1 LITRTVRRAV
11 SWLDVEG
18 GIFYVCD
25 RADGSRRRDPSLEV
39 QNSSPAN
46 FCSAQNEVRFMPTK
60 IHLVL
65 ASAAFLLLA
74 CSSGAPQGDAAPGAG
89 GSAGSIG
96 AGGVGGSSTTGAGV
110 AGSSGT
116 GVAGSGATGAAGA
129 GVAGAGSPD
138 GGTGAGGAAGGQ
150 DDDDALIVPQGLE
163 VSLEQGGAGVLDLY
177 ALTLRDGPDGL
188 ELYAALTNDGDVP
201 ACDAA
206 LKVTL
211 YDTSGQP
218 LGNFINGLDTKS
230 FYLYTLP
237 DASTTIAACAAP
249 GDVTMTEIDTMA
261 SNISVAD
268 VGQVVYY
275 YSYFA
280 LDAVLIDGLTVT
292 QVNVVAGNAATN
304 DAGTNDAGTND
315 AGTSDAGTGN
325 AGTTYTGTVLNGLD
339 QTVTDPSIRVFPLNR
354 VGRPLGVAGGSDSS
368 QVPAGGTWTFRTN
381 TVDTPG
387 VGYAAFPAASF

>member
-1 LITRTVRRAV
+1 M
-11 SWLDVEG
+11 
-18 GIFYVCD
+18 
-25 RADGSRRRDPSLEV
+25 SLE
-39 QNSSPAN
+39 P
-46 FCSAQNEVRFMPTK
+46 
-60 IHLVL
+60 
-65 ASAAFLLLA
+65 
-74 CSSGAPQGDAAPGAG
+74 
-89 GSAGSIG
+89 
-96 AGGVGGSSTTGAGV
+96 
-110 AGSSGT
+110 
-116 GVAGSGATGAAGA
+116 
-129 GVAGAGSPD
+129 
-138 GGTGAGGAAGGQ
+138 
-150 DDDDALIVPQGLE
+150 
-163 VSLEQGGAGVLDLY
+163 GGAGVLDLY

-261 SNISVAD
+261 SDISVAD

-292 QVNVVAGNAATN
+292 QVNVVTSTQERATQGRTTRER
-304 DAGTNDAGTND
+304 ATQERTTQERTTRGRTTQERATQGR
-315 AGTSDAGTGN
+315 AMQGRRIRARCSTG
-325 AGTTYTGTVLNGLD
+325 
-339 QTVTDPSIRVFPLNR
+339 
-354 VGRPLGVAGGSDSS
+354 
-368 QVPAGGTWTFRTN
+368 WTRW
-381 TVDTPG
+381 
-387 VGYAAFPAASF
+387 

>member
-1 LITRTVRRAV
+1 ML
-11 SWLDVEG
+11 
-18 GIFYVCD
+18 
-25 RADGSRRRDPSLEV
+25 
-39 QNSSPAN
+39 
-46 FCSAQNEVRFMPTK
+46 TK
-60 IHLVL
+60 ILLVL
-65 ASAAFLLLA
+65 ATAALLPLA
-74 CSSGAPQGDAAPGAG
+74 CSSGTQEVDG
-89 GSAGSIG
+89 GSNGGRDAGSDARSNG
-96 AGGVGGSSTTGAGV
+96 GRAGTTGV
-110 AGSSGT
+110 
-116 GVAGSGATGAAGA
+116 AGA
-129 GVAGAGSPD
+129 GVAGAGASSPD
-138 GGTGAGGAAGGQ
+138 GGTGAGGTAGRP
-150 DDDDALIVPQGLE
+150 DDADALIVPQGLE

-177 ALTLRDGPDGL
+177 ALTLRDGPNGL

-249 GDVTMTEIDTMA
+249 GDVTMTEIDTMVPA
-261 SNISVAD
+261 ISVAD

-292 QVNVVAGNAATN
+292 QVNVVASNAGTGDAGTSDAATSDAG
-304 DAGTNDAGTND
+304 DAGTNDAGTGD
-315 AGTSDAGTGN
+315 AGTSK

-339 QTVTDPSIRVFPLNR
+339 QVVTDPSIRVFPLNR
-354 VGRPLGVAGGSDSS
+354 VGRPLGVASGGDSS
-368 QVPAGGTWTFRTN
+368 EIPAGGTWTFQTN

>member
-1 LITRTVRRAV
+1 ML
-11 SWLDVEG
+11 
-18 GIFYVCD
+18 
-25 RADGSRRRDPSLEV
+25 
-39 QNSSPAN
+39 
-46 FCSAQNEVRFMPTK
+46 TK
-60 IHLVL
+60 ICIAL
-65 ASAAFLLLA
+65 ATAALLSLA
-74 CSSGAPQGDAAPGAG
+74 CSSGAQEGGG
-89 GSAGSIG
+89 GSAGAG
-96 AGGVGGSSTTGAGV
+96 A
-110 AGSSGT
+110 
-116 GVAGSGATGAAGA
+116 GAAGA
-129 GVAGAGSPD
+129 GGTAGEGGAAAPD
-138 GGTGAGGAAGGQ
+138 GGSDAGGSAGGQ

-218 LGNFINGLDTKS
+218 LGDFINGLDTKS

-261 SNISVAD
+261 SDISVAD

-292 QVNVVAGNAATN
+292 QVNVVTNRRRDERRGNGARRRNEQRRDDVYRHGAQRAGHGG
-304 DAGTNDAGTND
+304 DRP
-315 AGTSDAGTGN
+315 
-325 AGTTYTGTVLNGLD
+325 LD
-339 QTVTDPSIRVFPLNR
+339 QGLSPQPRRASARRRERRRLQP
-354 VGRPLGVAGGSDSS
+354 DSS
-368 QVPAGGTWTFRTN
+368 RWDLDLPDEHRGYAG
-381 TVDTPG
+381 VS
-387 VGYAAFPAASF
+387 YAAFPAASF

>member
-1 LITRTVRRAV
+1 ML
-11 SWLDVEG
+11 
-18 GIFYVCD
+18 
-25 RADGSRRRDPSLEV
+25 
-39 QNSSPAN
+39 
-46 FCSAQNEVRFMPTK
+46 TK
-60 IHLVL
+60 ILLVV
-65 ASAAFLLLA
+65 AGAALFSLA
-74 CSSGAPQGDAAPGAG
+74 CSSNAQHGDAGSGGAGSG
-89 GSAGSIG
+89 GSAG
-96 AGGVGGSSTTGAGV
+96 AGGVGAAGVGGAGRAGTTGGGGV
-110 AGSSGT
+110 
-116 GVAGSGATGAAGA
+116 

-138 GGTGAGGAAGGQ
+138 GGSDAGGTTGVL
-150 DDDDALIVPQGLE
+150 DDDDALIVPQGLV

-177 ALTLRDGPDGL
+177 ALTLRDGPNGL

-249 GDVTMTEIDTMA
+249 GDVTMTEIDTTG
-261 SNISVAD
+261 SGISVAD

-292 QVNVVAGNAATN
+292 QVNVVTSK
-304 DAGTNDAGTND
+304 
-315 AGTSDAGTGN
+315 AGTSDAGTSDAATSDAATSDAATSDAATSDAATSDAATSN

-339 QTVTDPSIRVFPLNR
+339 QMVTDPSIRIFPLNR

-368 QVPAGGTWTFRTN
+368 QIPAGGTWTFRTDS
-381 TVDTPG
+381 VDMPG

>member
-1 LITRTVRRAV
+1 ML
-11 SWLDVEG
+11 
-18 GIFYVCD
+18 
-25 RADGSRRRDPSLEV
+25 
-39 QNSSPAN
+39 
-46 FCSAQNEVRFMPTK
+46 TK
-60 IHLVL
+60 LLLVL
-65 ASAAFLLLA
+65 AAAAFLPLA
-74 CSSGAPQGDAAPGAG
+74 CSSGMQAVDAGSNGGRTGAG
-89 GSAGSIG
+89 
-96 AGGVGGSSTTGAGV
+96 GAGV
-110 AGSSGT
+110 AGA
-116 GVAGSGATGAAGA
+116 GVAGAGVAGA
-129 GVAGAGSPD
+129 GGTGVAGAGSPD
-138 GGTGAGGAAGGQ
+138 GGSDAGGGAGGQ
-150 DDDDALIVPQGLE
+150 DDDDALIVPQGLI

-292 QVNVVAGNAATN
+292 QVNVVTGN
-304 DAGTNDAGTND
+304 AGTNDAGTGDAGTGDAGTGD
-315 AGTSDAGTGN
+315 AGTSN

-339 QTVTDPSIRVFPLNR
+339 QIVTDPSIRIFPLNR

-368 QVPAGGTWTFRTN
+368 QVPAGGTWTFQTDS
-381 TVDTPG
+381 VDMPG

>member
-1 LITRTVRRAV
+1 ML
-11 SWLDVEG
+11 
-18 GIFYVCD
+18 
-25 RADGSRRRDPSLEV
+25 P
-39 QNSSPAN
+39 
-46 FCSAQNEVRFMPTK
+46 K
-60 IHLVL
+60 ILLVF
-65 ASAAFLLLA
+65 AAAALLPLA
-74 CSSGAPQGDAAPGAG
+74 CSSGTREADAGANAGRPGGEAG
-89 GSAGSIG
+89 A
-96 AGGVGGSSTTGAGV
+96 AGAGV
-110 AGSSGT
+110 AG
-116 GVAGSGATGAAGA
+116 GAAGGP

-138 GGTGAGGAAGGQ
+138 GGRDAGGTGGGQ
-150 DDDDALIVPQGLE
+150 DDDDALIVPEGLV
-163 VSLEQGGAGVLDLY
+163 VSLEPGGAGVLDLY
-177 ALTLRDGPDGL
+177 ALTLRDGPNGL

-218 LGNFINGLDTKS
+218 LGNFINGLDTRS

-292 QVNVVAGNAATN
+292 QVNVGTSN
-304 DAGTNDAGTND
+304 AGTNDAGTND
-315 AGTSDAGTGN
+315 TGTGDAGTSN
-325 AGTTYTGTVLNGLD
+325 AGTTYTGTVLNGVD

-368 QVPAGGTWTFRTN
+368 EIPAGGTWTFRTD

>member
-1 LITRTVRRAV
+1 ML
-11 SWLDVEG
+11 
-18 GIFYVCD
+18 
-25 RADGSRRRDPSLEV
+25 
-39 QNSSPAN
+39 
-46 FCSAQNEVRFMPTK
+46 TK
-60 IHLVL
+60 ILLVV
-65 ASAAFLLLA
+65 AGAALFSLA
-74 CSSGAPQGDAAPGAG
+74 CSSSAQHGDAGSGGAGSG
-89 GSAGSIG
+89 GSAGVG
-96 AGGVGGSSTTGAGV
+96 AAGVGGAGRAGTTGGGGV
-110 AGSSGT
+110 
-116 GVAGSGATGAAGA
+116 

-138 GGTGAGGAAGGQ
+138 GGSDAGGTTGVL
-150 DDDDALIVPQGLE
+150 DDDDALIVPQGLV

-177 ALTLRDGPDGL
+177 ALTLRDGPNGL

-249 GDVTMTEIDTMA
+249 GDVTMTEIDTTG
-261 SNISVAD
+261 SGISVAD

-292 QVNVVAGNAATN
+292 QVNVVTSK
-304 DAGTNDAGTND
+304 
-315 AGTSDAGTGN
+315 AGTSDAGTSDAATSDAATSDAATSDAATSN

-339 QTVTDPSIRVFPLNR
+339 QMVTDPSIRIFPLNR

-368 QVPAGGTWTFRTN
+368 QIPAGGTWTFRTDS
-381 TVDTPG
+381 VDMPG
-387 VGYAAFPAASF
+387 VSYAAFPAASF

>member
-1 LITRTVRRAV
+1 ML
-11 SWLDVEG
+11 
-18 GIFYVCD
+18 
-25 RADGSRRRDPSLEV
+25 
-39 QNSSPAN
+39 
-46 FCSAQNEVRFMPTK
+46 TK
-60 IHLVL
+60 ILLVL
-65 ASAAFLLLA
+65 AAAALLPLA
-74 CSSGAPQGDAAPGAG
+74 CSSGTQEIDAGAHGGRDG
-89 GSAGSIG
+89 GSDARSNGGRAG
-96 AGGVGGSSTTGAGV
+96 TTGV
-110 AGSSGT
+110 
-116 GVAGSGATGAAGA
+116 AGA
-129 GVAGAGSPD
+129 GVAGAGAGSPD
-138 GGTGAGGAAGGQ
+138 GGSDAAGGINGGQ
-150 DDDDALIVPQGLE
+150 DDDDALIVPQGLQ

-218 LGNFINGLDTKS
+218 LGNYINGLDTKS

-292 QVNVVAGNAATN
+292 QVNVVTGN
-304 DAGTNDAGTND
+304 AGTND
-315 AGTSDAGTGN
+315 AGTSDAGTGDAGTSN

-339 QTVTDPSIRVFPLNR
+339 QLVTDPSIRIFPLNR

-368 QVPAGGTWTFRTN
+368 QVPAGGTWTFQTN